1 MPLCGPIGEVFE
13 RDYHWRAWPLLESME
28 LLTPAVDHPATLYSH
43 GCSGGG
49 VLALGVH
56 SSLALRRARDTPIAT
71 TSVLNAILT
80 PTLASV
86 LAPACALALAP
97 ILAPAFTQ
105 ETAEAVAIAASALA
119 VPEPEL
125 VRSSSMPISNSSILP
140 SHGHAVIFETG
151 CFVVTL
157 VCTLVIIFAGL
168 SIKHTSLAG
177 KALCRLPFFQ
187 MVTVT
192 AMMSG
197 GAEPGPSSLI
207 SQAAGS
213 FVALCGV
220 ATFASGSRGQLI
232 LERCMSVV
240 KTCLESQDEP
250 ASGSGGGQSLRIFK
264 WWGNSCHYH
273 TLLESVI
280 FPVVEF
286 GDEAFTGSVFGEAL
300 IVFYYASKVKSKD
313 LVSRQFRS

>member
-86 LAPACALALAP
+86 LAPACALALLAP

-140 SHGHAVIFETG
+140 SHGHSVTFETG

-197 GAEPGPSSLI
+197 GAGRTRTFLVDLPSRRVIRGAVWCGYICIGVKRPAHFRKVYVCCENLPGI
-207 SQAAGS
+207 A
-213 FVALCGV
+213 
-220 ATFASGSRGQLI
+220 R
-232 LERCMSVV
+232 
-240 KTCLESQDEP
+240 
-250 ASGSGGGQSLRIFK
+250 
-264 WWGNSCHYH
+264 
-273 TLLESVI
+273 
-280 FPVVEF
+280 
-286 GDEAFTGSVFGEAL
+286 
-300 IVFYYASKVKSKD
+300 
-313 LVSRQFRS
+313 